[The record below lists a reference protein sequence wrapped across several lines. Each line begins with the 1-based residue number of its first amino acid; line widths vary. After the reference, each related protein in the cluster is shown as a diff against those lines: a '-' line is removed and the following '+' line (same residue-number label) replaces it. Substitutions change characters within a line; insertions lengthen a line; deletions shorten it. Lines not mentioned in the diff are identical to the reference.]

1 VRNFLWVQ
9 ITKDKKKI
17 QMYPRKIMQNNEDII
32 VKAFQMANI
41 LPLKDITLPPEDPF
55 VGLEDNI
62 WLFLVFC

>member
-1 VRNFLWVQ
+1 
-9 ITKDKKKI
+9 
-17 QMYPRKIMQNNEDII
+17 MQNNEDII

-55 VGLEDNI
+55 AGLEDNI